1 MASSSGNDDS
11 DVASRAQELL
21 AGSRAE
27 ILCALD
33 QGEGDPWTLKSRSR
47 DSSCGEARVYTA
59 NATGDGAAC
68 TRFKLVGR
76 VPCAPEAAYDLLCD
90 FSKRMAWDSTLS
102 MGEIVRDFGT
112 AHAAAAGEGEGEGVA
127 GASGGGATMPAGDV
141 KFNGIVRYR
150 TNPAAGG
157 MVSPREF
164 VDCRGMEILPGGHVL
179 SYMRSVSPELARAL
193 GMEAPAAQHVRGHNF
208 SGGLHCALDTD
219 DTAAGGGGGGDVHVG
234 GDSIFSGMARG
245 NQPVQSKVTMVTHTD
260 AGGSLPKWLT
270 NKATSST
277 LLNILRGLQAH
288 LRSQQQ

>member
-1 MASSSGNDDS
+1 M
-11 DVASRAQELL
+11 
-21 AGSRAE
+21 
-27 ILCALD
+27 
-33 QGEGDPWTLKSRSR
+33 
-47 DSSCGEARVYTA
+47 YTA
-59 NATGDGAAC
+59 NAVGEGAAC

-112 AHAAAAGEGEGEGVA
+112 GPAPGAGCATVPAGE
-127 GASGGGATMPAGDV
+127 T

-150 TNPAAGG
+150 TNPALGG

-164 VDCRGMEILPGGHVL
+164 IDCRGMEILPGGHVL
-179 SYMRSVSPELARAL
+179 SYMRSANPELALAL
-193 GMEAPAAQHVRGHNF
+193 GMKTPVAQHVRGHNF
-208 SGGLHCALDTD
+208 SGGLYCELDTTD
-219 DTAAGGGGGGDVHVG
+219 AADTSAASNGQAGGE
-234 GDSIFSGMARG
+234 SIFSAMAKG

-288 LRSQQQ
+288 LRG